1 MWLWSRFKRSF
12 TIAKRQQL
20 TQEDVNALRENQQR
34 VSLIISAR
42 WLMIALFVLFSL
54 AGTLVFWTDASIS
67 EFLNS
72 AIVPLNALILV
83 AVYNFVFARLNRILS
98 NISIAS
104 MLQLL
109 FDVTIVTVLVYYS
122 GGVESWFWVVYLL
135 IIFAA
140 ALISQNA
147 LKIWSLAA
155 IICIML
161 MAVQWGAFFGLI
173 PYQSLPFSTGV
184 EWDSAQFVLMRS
196 LWQVS
201 MIFGAALIASNGVNW
216 LLNLVSFSR
225 ESQLVDVRTGLYSRS
240 FLQRTLEAEANR
252 ALRDG
257 RSVHLILI
265 DIDNLAQ
272 VNSRFGFEQGDRVI
286 LSVAQQLQDE
296 LLKFNNGYTYSS
308 NIAARISGEE
318 FALLLNE
325 DTSEGAGAE
334 GGLSVEQ
341 AQGFAQHLCSLI
353 AATDYEGI
361 SITVSIG
368 LASLPL
374 DTLEPDELSDRGD
387 EALARAVSEGGNCVA
402 VPYVR
407 DLEVSLNVGL
417 P

>member
-12 TIAKRQQL
+12 TVAKRQQL

-34 VSLIISAR
+34 ISLIISAR

-54 AGTLVFWTDASIS
+54 AGTLAFWSDANI
-67 EFLNS
+67 EAFINS

-83 AVYNFVFARLNRILS
+83 AVYNFVFARLNKMLS
-98 NISIAS
+98 NISIAG

-109 FDVTIVTVLVYYS
+109 FDVTVVTVLVYYS

-155 IICIML
+155 VICAML
-161 MAVQWGAFFGLI
+161 MAVQWGAFFEII

-184 EWDSAQFVLMRS
+184 EWDSAQFALMRS

-240 FLQRTLEAEANR
+240 FLLRTLEVEANR

-257 RSVHLILI
+257 RSIHLILI

-318 FALLLNE
+318 FAILLNE
-325 DTSEGAGAE
+325 DTSESVGSE
-334 GGLSVEQ
+334 NGLSVEQ
-341 AQGFAQHLCSLI
+341 AQGFAQHLCSTI
-353 AATDYEGI
+353 AATDYDGI

-368 LASLPL
+368 FASLPL
-374 DTLEPDELSDRGD
+374 DTLEPDELSNRGD
-387 EALARAVSEGGNCVA
+387 EALARATSEGGNQVA

-407 DLEVSLNVGL
+407 DLEVSVNVEL